1 MTDTPAN
8 TPPNPASGASAPTAN
23 SGDYGASSIKV
34 LKGLDAVRK
43 RPGMYIGDT
52 DDGSGLHHMVFEV
65 SDNAIDEALAGH
77 CDRIVITLNAD
88 GSVSVEDNGRGIPTG
103 IHPEEGVSAAEVIMT
118 QLHAGGKF
126 DNTNDDNAY
135 KVSGGL
141 HGVGVS
147 VVNALSEWLDLT
159 IWRDGE
165 EHTMRFAYGD
175 AVAPLRVVGPATDQ
189 EGNAKKGTM
198 VTFFPSP
205 ATFKITDFDFDRLE
219 HRYRELAF
227 LNSGVR
233 LFLVD
238 ARHEE
243 RREVELYYEGGIAAF
258 VKFLDRAKAP
268 LFPEPIAISGQRDD
282 IGIDVALEWNDSYYE
297 NVLCF
302 TNNIPQ
308 RDGGTHL
315 AAFRSALTRTL
326 NSYADKTGQLK
337 KEKVSL
343 TGDDMREGLTAIV
356 SVKLPDPKFSSQTK
370 DKLVSSEVRQPL
382 ESLLADRLSDWLE
395 ENPQNARQII
405 QKVIDAAAAREAA
418 KKAREA
424 SRKSVLGIASLPG
437 KLADCQEKDP
447 AKSELF
453 LVEGDSAGGSA
464 KQGRDR
470 HFQAILPLRGKIL
483 NVERARFD
491 RMLGSREI
499 GTLIQAMGT
508 GIGRDEFNADKLRYH
523 KIVIMT
529 YADVDGAH
537 IRTLLLT
544 FFYRQMPEL
553 IERGH
558 LFIAQPPLY
567 KATRGR
573 SEVYLKDDAA
583 LDDYLVENGV
593 GASVLEGGAGARTG
607 ADLRALVDHARRMR
621 TLMRYVPRRYDPMI
635 IEALALGGALDPD
648 LAPEDRLAVVERV
661 VTGLDAGDE
670 GSRWKVALT
679 GDGGIHF
686 ERSWRGVTDH
696 HIIEATFLG
705 SAEARKLHAL
715 AVEQADGYAAP
726 ARLVSTKVAAA
737 QVEAEPA
744 AVDAPSEEGEELP
757 PVAAKPTGSITRP
770 SQLLEAV
777 LLVGRKGLAI
787 QRYKGL
793 GEMNAEQLWETTLDP
808 AVRSMLRVEI
818 AQADLADEI
827 FTRLMGDVVEP
838 RREFIQD
845 NALNVANLDV

>member
-1 MTDTPAN
+1 METTPENGADTPRDN
-8 TPPNPASGASAPTAN
+8 TPNAN
-23 SGDYGASSIKV
+23 DYGADQIKV

-77 CDRIVITLNAD
+77 CDRILIQLNPD

-103 IHPEEGVSAAEVIMT
+103 IHSEEGVSAAEVIMT

-126 DNTNDDNAY
+126 ENTSDENAY

-159 IWRDGE
+159 IWRNGE
-165 EHTMRFAYGD
+165 EHYMRFAYGD
-175 AVAPLRVVGPATDQ
+175 AVAPLKVVGTVP
-189 EGNAKKGTM
+189 EGKKGTK

-205 ATFKITDFDFDRLE
+205 ATFKITEFDFEKLE

-233 LFLVD
+233 IFLAD
-238 ARHEE
+238 ARHAE
-243 RREVELYYEGGIAAF
+243 RIEHELYYEGGIAAF
-258 VKFLDRAKAP
+258 VKYLDRSKVP
-268 LFPEPIAISGQRDD
+268 LFPEPISVTGQRDD
-282 IGIDVALEWNDSYYE
+282 IGIDVSLEWNDSYYE
-297 NVLCF
+297 NVLAF

-308 RDGGTHL
+308 RDGGTHM
-315 AAFRSALTRTL
+315 AAFRAALTRTL
-326 NSYADKTGQLK
+326 NNYAEKSGLMK
-337 KEKVSL
+337 KEKVTL
-343 TGDDMREGLTAIV
+343 TGEDMREGLTAIV

-382 ESLLADRLSDWLE
+382 ESLMSDKLAEWLE
-395 ENPQNARQII
+395 ENPANARAII

-424 SRKSVLGIASLPG
+424 SRKSVLGGTSLPG
-437 KLADCQEKDP
+437 KLHDCEEKDP

-464 KQGRDR
+464 KMGRDR
-470 HFQAILPLRGKIL
+470 KYQAILPLRGKIL

-491 RMLGSREI
+491 RMISSKEI
-499 GTLIQAMGT
+499 SSLIQAMGT
-508 GIGRDEFNADKLRYH
+508 SILDDFNIEKLRYH

-529 YADVDGAH
+529 DADVDGSH

-544 FFYRQMPEL
+544 FFYRHMRAV
-553 IERGH
+553 IDAGH

-567 KATRGR
+567 KAARGR
-573 SEVYLKDDAA
+573 SEVYLKDEAA
-583 LDDYLVENGV
+583 LEDYLVEAGV
-593 GASVLEGGAGARTG
+593 AVSRLDSPQGQRTG
-607 ADLRALVDHARRMR
+607 ADLRTLVEHARRMR
-621 TLMRYVPRRYDPMI
+621 SLMRYVPRRYDPAI
-635 IEALALGGALDPD
+635 VEGLALMGALDPALRDDERANALNLAAEWLGRAD
-648 LAPEDRLAVVERV
+648 LEAKWSATIGADGDYVLRRL
-661 VTGLDAGDE
+661 
-670 GSRWKVALT
+670 
-679 GDGGIHF
+679 
-686 ERSWRGVTDH
+686 WRGVTDH
-696 HIIEATFLG
+696 NIIDAAFLM
-705 SAEARKLHAL
+705 SQEARRLHTLVA
-715 AVEQADGYAAP
+715 EQAENYVDV
-726 ARLVSTKVAAA
+726 ARLVTVAKSAVPQA
-737 QVEAEPA
+737 EAETVEDEGDDSDEVVA
-744 AVDAPSEEGEELP
+744 TVDPKGALIS
-757 PVAAKPTGSITRP
+757 RP
-770 SQLLEAV
+770 SDLLEAI
-777 LLVGRKGLAI
+777 LAVGRKGMKF

-808 AVRSMLRVEI
+808 EARSMLRVEVS
-818 AQADLADEI
+818 QADAADEI
-827 FTRLMGDVVEP
+827 FTQLMGDVVEP
-838 RREFIQD
+838 RRDFIQE

>member
-1 MTDTPAN
+1 MTNPQNPAN
-8 TPPNPASGASAPTAN
+8 TS
-23 SGDYGASSIKV
+23 DYGASSIKV

-77 CDRIVITLNAD
+77 CDRIDIVLNPD
-88 GSVSVEDNGRGIPTG
+88 GSVSVTDNGRGIPTG
-103 IHPEEGVSAAEVIMT
+103 IHAEEGVSAAEVIMT

-126 DNTNDDNAY
+126 ENTSDDNAY

-165 EHTMRFAYGD
+165 ENSMRFAFGD
-175 AVAPLRVVGPATDQ
+175 AVAPLKVTGSADGR
-189 EGNAKKGTM
+189 KGTR
-198 VTFFPSP
+198 VTFLPSP
-205 ATFKITDFDFDRLE
+205 ATFKIVEFDFEKLE

-233 LFLVD
+233 LFLTD
-238 ARHEE
+238 ARHDDP
-243 RREVELYYEGGIAAF
+243 RTVELYYEGGIAAF
-258 VKFLDRAKAP
+258 VKWLDRSKTP
-268 LFPEPIAISGQRDD
+268 LFPEPIAIHGQRDEV
-282 IGIDVALEWNDSYYE
+282 GIDVALEWNDSYYE
-297 NVLCF
+297 NVLAF

-315 AAFRSALTRTL
+315 AAFRAALTRTL
-326 NSYADKTGQLK
+326 NNYAEKSGLLK

-356 SVKLPDPKFSSQTK
+356 SVKLPDPKFGSQTK

-382 ESLLADRLSDWLE
+382 ESLMADKLAEWLE
-395 ENPQNARQII
+395 ENPAHGRAIVGKI
-405 QKVIDAAAAREAA
+405 IDAAAAREAA
-418 KKAREA
+418 KRARELTR
-424 SRKSVLGIASLPG
+424 RKGAMDIASLPG
-437 KLADCQEKDP
+437 KLADCQERDP
-447 AKSELF
+447 TKCELF

-483 NVERARFD
+483 NTERARFD
-491 RMLGSREI
+491 RMISSREI

-508 GIGRDEFNADKLRYH
+508 GILDEFNIEKLRYH

-529 YADVDGAH
+529 DADVDGAH

-544 FFYRQMPEL
+544 FFYRHLRP
-553 IERGH
+553 IIDAGH

-567 KATRGR
+567 KATKGR
-573 SEVYLKDDAA
+573 SEVYLKDDTA
-583 LDDYLVENGV
+583 LDEYLVDGGV
-593 GASVLEGGAGARTG
+593 QAMVLETTAGARTG
-607 ADLRALVDHARRMR
+607 RDLKDLTDHARRMR
-621 TLMRYVPRRYDPMI
+621 TLMRYVPRRYDPSI
-635 IEALALGGALDPD
+635 IEVLALAGALDPT
-648 LAPEDRLAVVERV
+648 LTREQRQATVAEVTRRLESGE
-661 VTGLDAGDE
+661 TGTAGE
-670 GSRWKVALT
+670 ATWTARLT
-679 GDGGIHF
+679 EDGGIHF
-686 ERSWRGVTDH
+686 KRRWRGVTDH
-696 HIIEATFLG
+696 HIVEASFIA
-705 SAEARKLHAL
+705 SAEARKLHTLSA
-715 AVEQADGYAAP
+715 EQADSFAQAGKLVP
-726 ARLVSTKVAAA
+726 ARGAA
-737 QVEAEPA
+737 QATAPEDEDREGD
-744 AVDAPSEEGEELP
+744 DAPTDENGEKTTLARGESR
-757 PVAAKPTGSITRP
+757 VARP
-770 SQLLEAV
+770 SQLLDAI
-777 LLVGRKGLAI
+777 LAAGRKGLAI

-808 AVRSMLRVEI
+808 SNRTMLRVTSDDVS
-818 AQADLADEI
+818 AADLI
-827 FTRLMGDVVEP
+827 FTQLMGEVVEP

>member
-1 MTDTPAN
+1 MLGMASDDTTPEN
-8 TPPNPASGASAPTAN
+8 TPNTNA
-23 SGDYGASSIKV
+23 YGADSIKV

-77 CDRIVITLNAD
+77 CDKIIIQLNPD

-103 IHPEEGVSAAEVIMT
+103 IHAEEGVSAAEVIMT

-126 DNTNDDNAY
+126 ENTSDDNAY

-147 VVNALSEWLDLT
+147 VVNALSEWLDLN

-165 EHTMRFAYGD
+165 EHWMRFAYGD
-175 AVAPLRVVGPATDQ
+175 AVNPLKVIGKAP
-189 EGNAKKGTM
+189 EGKKGTR
-198 VTFFPSP
+198 VTFLASTEKTPGDGG
-205 ATFKITDFDFDRLE
+205 TFKNQIEFDFEKLE

-233 LFLVD
+233 LFLRD

-243 RREVELYYEGGIAAF
+243 VKEVELFYEGGIAAF
-258 VKFLDRAKAP
+258 VKYLDRNKQP
-268 LFPEPIAISGQRDD
+268 LFPDPISVNGQRDD

-315 AAFRSALTRTL
+315 AAFRAALTRTI
-326 NSYADKTGQLK
+326 NSYADKSGMLK
-337 KEKVSL
+337 KEKVTL

-382 ESLLADRLSDWLE
+382 EALMADKMTDWLE
-395 ENPQNARQII
+395 ENPALARAII

-418 KKAREA
+418 KKARELTR
-424 SRKSVLGIASLPG
+424 RKGVMDIASLPG
-437 KLADCQEKDP
+437 KLADCQERDP

-508 GIGRDEFNADKLRYH
+508 GIGRDDFNVEKLRYH

-529 YADVDGAH
+529 DADVDGAH

-544 FFYRQMPEL
+544 FFYRQMPE
-553 IERGH
+553 IIANGH
-558 LFIAQPPLY
+558 LYIAQPPLY
-567 KATRGR
+567 KATKGR
-573 SEVYLKDDAA
+573 SEVYLKDDSA
-583 LDDYLVENGV
+583 LDQYLVDAGV
-593 GASVLEGGAGARTG
+593 GGNVLETGAGSRSG
-607 ADLRALVDHARRMR
+607 EDLRALVEHARRMR
-621 TLMRYVPRRYDPMI
+621 TLMRYVPRRYDPSI
-635 IEALALGGALDPD
+635 IEALALGGAFN
-648 LAPEDRLAVVERV
+648 PEALREQREAALAVVVNR
-661 VTGLDAGDE
+661 LDAADADARWSARVSEE
-670 GSRWKVALT
+670 G
-679 GDGGIHF
+679 GYHF
-686 ERSWRGVTDH
+686 ERLWRGVTDH
-696 HIIEATFLG
+696 HIVEAPFLV
-705 SAEARKLHAL
+705 SAEARKLHTL
-715 AVEQADGYAAP
+715 AGEQSDSYLTP
-726 ARLVSTKVAAA
+726 SKLVSAKGAAA
-737 QVEAEPA
+737 EAEAPVEGVEEVEE
-744 AVDAPSEEGEELP
+744 AVTVGKGEAL
-757 PVAAKPTGSITRP
+757 VSRP
-770 SQLLEAV
+770 SQLLDAI
-777 LLVGRKGLAI
+777 LAAGRKGLAI

-808 AVRSMLRVEI
+808 TNRSMLRVAI
-818 AQADLADEI
+818 DQADVADEI

-838 RREFIQD
+838 RREFIQE
-845 NALNVANLDV
+845 NALSVANLDV